1 MGNFFWGAG
10 WMGEKNLKSGGAVIV
25 GQVCNPIHS
34 DCTSNPCKMSIPAID
49 ESLYDTL
56 NLANP
61 AETAMQQPAVRA
73 AYDSA
78 ISKLEAN
85 RHTLQELRSGLLAV
99 LKEPV
104 KYNGALFQ
112 FMSAA
117 FQQAMEKEEH
127 YMKELVYAFLAL
139 DENAVLSPEER
150 SAKLMGIVQHL

>member
-1 MGNFFWGAG
+1 
-10 WMGEKNLKSGGAVIV
+10 
-25 GQVCNPIHS
+25 
-34 DCTSNPCKMSIPAID
+34 MSALAID

-56 NLANP
+56 NLANY
-61 AETAMQQPAVRA
+61 AETTMQQPAVRA

-85 RHTLQELRSGLLAV
+85 RRTLQELRGGLMAI

-104 KYNGALFQ
+104 KYNGTLFQ
-112 FMSAA
+112 FMSTT

-139 DENAVLSPEER
+139 EENAALSPEER
-150 SAKLMGIVQHL
+150 SAKLMGVVEHL

>member
-1 MGNFFWGAG
+1 
-10 WMGEKNLKSGGAVIV
+10 
-25 GQVCNPIHS
+25 
-34 DCTSNPCKMSIPAID
+34 MSLPID

-85 RHTLQELRSGLLAV
+85 RRTLQDLRTGLLA
-99 LKEPV
+99 LLNEPV
-104 KYNGALFQ
+104 KYNAALFQ

-127 YMKELVYAFLAL
+127 YMRELVYAFLAL
-139 DENAVLSPEER
+139 DENAALSPEER